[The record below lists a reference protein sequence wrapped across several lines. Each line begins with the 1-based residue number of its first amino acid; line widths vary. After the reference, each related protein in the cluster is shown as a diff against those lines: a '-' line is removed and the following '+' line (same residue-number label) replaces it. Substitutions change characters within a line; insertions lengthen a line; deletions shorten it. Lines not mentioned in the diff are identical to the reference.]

1 MLCNAKNQLYVV
13 FLGCAIPVIRLVY
26 VFWGRKKK
34 KKGKGKAW
42 QTLKKSETY

>member
-26 VFWGRKKK
+26 VFRGRKEKK
-34 KKGKGKAW
+34 KRER
-42 QTLKKSETY
+42 KSLADTEEI